1 MVKVLVILTMVLG
14 TAAHAKS
21 VRPVIRIDGSS
32 TVFPITEAMSEEFQT
47 SQRGKV
53 RVTVGISGTGGG
65 FKKFCRG
72 EIDVQNAS
80 RPISPNEIKACAD
93 KGIRFIE
100 VPIAFDATAVV
111 VNPKNTWLESI
122 KVSELKKLWQP
133 EAQDH
138 ISTWNQ
144 INPAWPQEK
153 IKLFGAGAD
162 SGTFDYFTEAIM
174 GKAKSSRGDYTASED
189 DNTLVTGVFGDKNA
203 IGYLPMAYYEEN
215 RDKLRAVAIVNDL
228 DEQSKAVLP
237 AEKTVKD
244 GTYRPLSRPVF
255 IYVRG
260 ESLDKAEVLE
270 FVKFYINNS
279 PLYVP
284 EVKYVALTPK
294 LYKLA
299 MKRVDDRMWGS
310 VFDGHAQIGAN
321 LEQLFAKVGAH

>member
-1 MVKVLVILTMVLG
+1 MIRVLTILLIFT
-14 TAAHAKS
+14 TAIGHART

-80 RPISPNEIKACAD
+80 RPISPNELKVCAE
-93 KGIRFIE
+93 KGIKFIE
-100 VPIAFDATAVV
+100 IPIAFDATAVV
-111 VNPKNTWLESI
+111 VNPKNTWLSSI
-122 KVSELKKLWQP
+122 KVSELKKLWEP
-133 EAQDH
+133 EAQGKILYWD
-138 ISTWNQ
+138 Q
-144 INPAWPQEK
+144 INPEWPHEK

-162 SGTFDYFTEAIM
+162 SGTFDYFTEAIV

-215 RDKLRAVAIVNDL
+215 LDKLKALAVVNDL
-228 DEQSKAVLP
+228 AKNTQPVLP
-237 AEKTVKD
+237 SSKTVKD
-244 GTYRPLSRPVF
+244 GTYDPLSRPVF

-260 ESLDKAEVLE
+260 ESLEKPEVLE
-270 FVKFYINNS
+270 FVKFYILNS

-284 EVKYVALTPK
+284 EVKYVALTDK

-299 MKRVDDRMWGS
+299 MNRVDSRMWGS
-310 VFDGHAQIGAN
+310 VFNGHAQIGAN
-321 LEQLFAKVGAH
+321 LETLFAKEGEH